1 MGKLGFHNRP
11 TDLEDLRACASVGQ
25 CLLMN
30 AWSKALKKYNLM
42 PGQVLLT
49 REDFNQRQR
58 SEKVRETLDSLLQ
71 SKVVP
76 IVNENDSVSDD
87 EIKFGDNDIL
97 SALLASLEKA
107 ELLIILST
115 AIGLMTHH
123 QKESSFLSWLKL
135 QRQSKKWPKVL
146 IVPPPLEE

>member
-1 MGKLGFHNRP
+1 
-11 TDLEDLRACASVGQ
+11 
-25 CLLMN
+25 MN

-97 SALLASLEKA
+97 SALLASLEK
-107 ELLIILST
+107 
-115 AIGLMTHH
+115 
-123 QKESSFLSWLKL
+123 QNC
-135 QRQSKKWPKVL
+135 
-146 IVPPPLEE
+146 